1 MRLDL
6 TRPSDRPASSGRS
19 AVDGAGGCLDEEGE
33 VLLAVAFDGT
43 VTRGGLRRAAWH
55 VVRAPRA
62 VTSDHGNP
70 GLTGVVT
77 ALVGF
82 SSSFVV
88 VLTGLTA
95 VGATPRQAA
104 SGLLAVCG
112 LSALGTLWL
121 SVRHRTPV
129 SIAWSTPG
137 AALLASTGA
146 VTGGWPAAV
155 GAFAVTGALIV
166 ATGLVPRLGDLIAAI
181 PASLARAMLAGVLLR
196 LCVAPVTALA
206 ETPLYVAPVVVTWL
220 VMQRVSRR
228 WAVPAALAV
237 ALVVVGIAAG
247 SGLDAADLVPALDW
261 TTPQWTL
268 PAVVGI
274 ALPLYVVTMA
284 SQNVPGVAVMASF
297 GYRVPWRETMTLT
310 GAGTAL
316 AAPFGGHAINLA
328 AITAALTAGPDA
340 GPDRSRRWLA
350 CVSAALT
357 YLVLAAGAGA
367 LAVLV
372 AAAPAG
378 VMPAAAGLALL
389 GTLGLA
395 LAEALAEPA
404 ERIPAAVTVLVAA
417 SGVTVLGVGAAF
429 WALVAGLV
437 VRWVVAPPAAA
448 PQAVSSGEADRTPAG
463 GPAGLT
469 ARGSGGVPRLIPPS

>member
-1 MRLDL
+1 VPAHRRPGTDDRLRRTL
-6 TRPSDRPASSGRS
+6 SAMLAGRWTAPA
-19 AVDGAGGCLDEEGE
+19 
-33 VLLAVAFDGT
+33 GT
-43 VTRGGLRRAAWH
+43 VTRVDGRAAWP
-55 VVRAPRA
+55 VVHAPRA

-88 VLTGLTA
+88 VLAGLTA

-112 LSALGTLWL
+112 LAALGTLWL

-181 PASLARAMLAGVLLR
+181 PASLARAMLAGVLLP

-206 ETPLYVAPVVVTWL
+206 EAPLYVAPVVVTWL
-220 VMQRVSRR
+220 AMQRVSRR
-228 WAVPAALAV
+228 WAVPAALGV
-237 ALVVVGIAAG
+237 ALVVVGIEAG
-247 SGLDAADLVPALDW
+247 SGLDAANLVPALEW
-261 TTPQWTL
+261 TTPRWTL

-284 SQNVPGVAVMASF
+284 SQNVTGVAVMASF
-297 GYRVPWRETMTLT
+297 GYRVPWRETMALT
-310 GAGTAL
+310 GAGTVL

-404 ERIPAAVTVLVAA
+404 ERIPAAVAVLVAA

-437 VRWVVAPPAAA
+437 VRWVVAPPAA
-448 PQAVSSGEADRTPAG
+448 
-463 GPAGLT
+463 
-469 ARGSGGVPRLIPPS
+469 VPPEITVRREG